1 MTTEKMTIHEAL
13 CKLKTADKRLYD
25 LEQNSIFIDAKKAVL
40 DKIKGVSVK
49 EYSQSIQSNYD
60 KINDVLKETQA
71 LKAAISKSNAE
82 TMITVAGKEM
92 SVAEAIYF
100 FKYGIA
106 QWEELLDKMTTEYK
120 NVTNAVEKKNGSDLD
135 SRAEAYI
142 TSLYGSKDKVN
153 ADEVAKATEDYKE
166 KQKYELVDPLNLNTR
181 ITELRE
187 WIDSFKTSVDSAIQV
202 SNATTII
209 EVTF

>member
-100 FKYGIA
+100 FKYGVA

>member
-25 LEQNSIFIDAKKAVL
+25 LEQNSIFIDAKKSVL

-100 FKYGIA
+100 FKYGVA

-153 ADEVAKATEDYKE
+153 ADEVAKAIEDYKE

-181 ITELRE
+181 IAELRE

>member
-49 EYSQSIQSNYD
+49 EYNQSIQSNYD

-100 FKYGIA
+100 FKYGVA

-120 NVTNAVEKKNGSDLD
+120 NVTNTVEKKNGADLD

-181 ITELRE
+181 IAELRE

>member
-120 NVTNAVEKKNGSDLD
+120 NMTNAVEKKNGSDLD

-153 ADEVAKATEDYKE
+153 ADEVVKAIEDYKE

-181 ITELRE
+181 IAELRE

>member
-106 QWEELLDKMTTEYK
+106 QWEELFDKMTTEYK

>member
-25 LEQNSIFIDAKKAVL
+25 LENNAIFIDAKKAVL
-40 DKIKGVSVK
+40 DKIKGVSTD
-49 EYSQSIQSNYD
+49 EYCKSIQSNYD

-100 FKYGIA
+100 FKYGVA

-142 TSLYGSKDKVN
+142 TSLYGSKDKVS

-181 ITELRE
+181 ISELRD

>member
-120 NVTNAVEKKNGSDLD
+120 NMTNAVEKKNGSDLD

-142 TSLYGSKDKVN
+142 TSLYGSKDRVN
-153 ADEVAKATEDYKE
+153 VDEVAKATEDYKE

>member
-60 KINDVLKETQA
+60 KINDVLKETQT

>member
-25 LEQNSIFIDAKKAVL
+25 LENNAIFIDAKKAVL
-40 DKIKGVSVK
+40 DKIKGVSTD
-49 EYSQSIQSNYD
+49 EYCKSIQSNYD

-82 TMITVAGKEM
+82 TMVTVAGKEM

-100 FKYGIA
+100 FKYGVA

-142 TSLYGSKDKVN
+142 TSLYGSKDKVS

-181 ITELRE
+181 ISELRD

>member
-100 FKYGIA
+100 FKYGVA

-120 NVTNAVEKKNGSDLD
+120 NVTNAVEKKNGADLD